1 MKRRSFL
8 QTGSAVSLPILVN
21 GLSLGILPK
30 NALFAALNE
39 DSDRVLVLVQLNGG
53 NDGLNTII
61 PIDQYD
67 HLANARSNILV
78 PENQVLNLQDHV
90 GLHPVMTGL
99 HGLYEDDRL
108 GIVQGVAYPNQNRS
122 HFRSSDIWMTG
133 SPADEF
139 WTSGWLGRYLDKK
152 FPDYPDNYPNPDHPD
167 PFAITIGAIV
177 SETCQG
183 FSSNFSMALTDP
195 FSLSPL
201 DPGEGG
207 SLPDNNYGHELAF
220 LLQTIAQTNAY
231 SDTVLQAAES
241 GTNLSTLYA
250 GDNRLAQ
257 QLKTVA
263 LLISGGLKTKVY
275 IVSLGGFDTHA
286 NQVGDSPTQGQHANL
301 LAQVSGAINAFQDD
315 LKKQGLEEKV
325 LGMTFSEFGRQIRSN
340 DSLGT
345 DHGTAAP
352 LILFGPCVESGILG
366 ENPEI
371 GENVEPQEGV
381 AMQYDF
387 RSVYGSV
394 LMDWFGASEAD
405 VKELLYEDFQH
416 LPIIAGCSPTS
427 IFDPLID
434 EDLSVELYP
443 NPCRSYSRIKW
454 QSQGEYFRISV
465 FDHLGHELETLA
477 SGNFA
482 RGSQELTW
490 DCSGY
495 PPGSYFIRVVG
506 DQGQKTR
513 KLVKL

>member
-1 MKRRSFL
+1 
-8 QTGSAVSLPILVN
+8 
-21 GLSLGILPK
+21 
-30 NALFAALNE
+30 
-39 DSDRVLVLVQLNGG
+39 
-53 NDGLNTII
+53 
-61 PIDQYD
+61 
-67 HLANARSNILV
+67 
-78 PENQVLNLQDHV
+78 
-90 GLHPVMTGL
+90 
-99 HGLYEDDRL
+99 
-108 GIVQGVAYPNQNRS
+108 
-122 HFRSSDIWMTG
+122 
-133 SPADEF
+133 
-139 WTSGWLGRYLDKK
+139 
-152 FPDYPDNYPNPDHPD
+152 
-167 PFAITIGAIV
+167 
-177 SETCQG
+177 
-183 FSSNFSMALTDP
+183 MALTDP

-220 LLQTIAQTNAY
+220 LLQTIVQTNAY

-286 NQVGDSPTQGQHANL
+286 NQVGDSPSQGQHANL

-325 LGMTFSEFGRQIRSN
+325 IGMTFSEFGRQIRSN

-427 IFDPLID
+427 IFDPVID